1 MFGSIDIWMLHQ
13 VQFLRKRKVY
23 SEKDSLIVC
32 VSCREV
38 SKKSIN
44 TKPHQV
50 RTFPRIPLIA
60 LRLFLVLSR
69 FKNSSN
75 GFLGILTH
83 QY

>member
-1 MFGSIDIWMLHQ
+1 MDVRSVSENKKGFQRKGFYDCLCILQIG
-13 VQFLRKRKVY
+13 FLEIY
-23 SEKDSLIVC
+23 IQNPST
-32 VSCREV
+32 
-38 SKKSIN
+38 N
-44 TKPHQV
+44 QV
-50 RTFPRIPLIA
+50 RTFLRIPLIA